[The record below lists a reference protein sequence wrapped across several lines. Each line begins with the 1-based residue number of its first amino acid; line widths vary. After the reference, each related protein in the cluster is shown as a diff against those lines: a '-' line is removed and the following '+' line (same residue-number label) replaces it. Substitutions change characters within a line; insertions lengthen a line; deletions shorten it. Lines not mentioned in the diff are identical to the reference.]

1 MAQPLKELVRE
12 KKLEREVAKAESQ
25 AHGLENFNNAKE
37 PPSLRFAFTF
47 AFVVGDEK
55 LT

>member
-1 MAQPLKELVRE
+1 MAQPLKELMTE
-12 KKLEREVAKAESQ
+12 KKLEREAANPESQ

-47 AFVVGDEK
+47 AFVV
-55 LT
+55 

>member
-1 MAQPLKELVRE
+1 MKALLTE
-12 KKLEREVAKAESQ
+12 KRLEREVAKVESQ
-25 AHGLENFNNAKE
+25 ADGLENFNNPKE

-47 AFVVGDEK
+47 AFVVVDEK